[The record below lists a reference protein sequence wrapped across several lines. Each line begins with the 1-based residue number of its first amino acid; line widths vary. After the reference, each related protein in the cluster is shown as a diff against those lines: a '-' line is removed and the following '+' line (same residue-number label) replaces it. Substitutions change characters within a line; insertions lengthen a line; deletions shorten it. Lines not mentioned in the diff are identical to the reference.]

1 MAFVIRAD
9 PKDAEARR
17 RGDEHQLAALRDEVE
32 GHKKLEREARE
43 TQKEIEAEL
52 EALAPLRN
60 DTIVSG
66 CCAVRLLIK

>member
-1 MAFVIRAD
+1 MAIVIRAD

-60 DTIVSG
+60 DTIVSRR
-66 CCAVRLLIK
+66 AVRLLTN